1 MLPEMSSEYLLVR
14 KEVVQAEMYFSCNE
28 NSFMCIPFSVSVYN
42 IIPKLWMEYFGCA
55 YLITQPSLGPQDDIR
70 LGEFNHDL

>member
-42 IIPKLWMEYFGCA
+42 IIPKLWVEYFG
-55 YLITQPSLGPQDDIR
+55 
-70 LGEFNHDL
+70 